1 MLLLVK
7 YYAMN
12 INSPN
17 NLLSPITLC
26 STATYIKQTRKKRKH
41 LSQQKRTYNRMN
53 PFRTRYSIYIIK
65 KNIDNNWIDCT
76 TCLYVVTD
84 RDVCKV

>member
-17 NLLSPITLC
+17 KLLSPITLC
-26 STATYIKQTRKKRKH
+26 YIYLTTKKKRKH
-41 LSQQKRTYNRMN
+41 LSQQKKTYNRMN
-53 PFRTRYSIYIIK
+53 PFRTRYSIHNK